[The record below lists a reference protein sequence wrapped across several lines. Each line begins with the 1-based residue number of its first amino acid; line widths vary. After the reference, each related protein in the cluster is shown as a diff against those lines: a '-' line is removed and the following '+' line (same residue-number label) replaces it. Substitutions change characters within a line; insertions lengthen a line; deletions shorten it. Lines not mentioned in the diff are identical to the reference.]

1 VDNAGAVA
9 ETNLAISVNQNNI
22 TLTNAQLP
30 IGQLNVAYS
39 ANLVA
44 TGGTPPYSYQPISGG
59 LAPGLTLSPSGV
71 LSGTPVASG
80 NYPLLIQ
87 VTDGASATGLF
98 NISIVIS
105 GASLSIATTTLPAGT
120 VGSPYSAP
128 ITASGGQAPYEF
140 IINGGSLP
148 GGLTLASNGTISG
161 TPTSNGNFAF
171 TVRVTDNTG
180 ATATRDFNLSI
191 GGTGTLSINTTVLP
205 PAPLGQPYNA
215 SIQVSGGVT
224 PYTFSIIGGALPPGI
239 SLQNNG
245 GLAGTPTQAGTYSFI
260 LRVTDNFGS
269 ATQQSLQLLVSTG
282 GVVIT
287 TTTLPNG
294 QLGQFYT
301 TTLTATNGQP
311 PYAWTVLSGQ
321 LPAGVTLTSNGILSG
336 LPTTGGGFEV
346 TIRAVDSTGQF
357 ATRTFNFVIGSTVLS
372 FLTTSLPQAFV
383 NQPYNFQLQVG
394 GGAAPY
400 GFTIVSGALP
410 PGLTMTSTGQITGTP
425 TQIAFSTITFR
436 VTDAT
441 SNTADKTLNLAVGQ
455 STLQISTNTLPNA
468 AIGQPYN
475 AALVATG
482 GISPYTFTL
491 ESGQLPAGLQLSAA
505 GVIAGTAT
513 TAGIATFT
521 VRVTD
526 AASAVALQTLSISV
540 LASSLRITTTALPN
554 GRVNQL
560 YLQTIQTT
568 GGVLPIRFE
577 ILSTIV
583 SGTPPPGLTL
593 SQQGVLQGTP
603 QATGTFTFTVRATD
617 AQNLVAQA
625 NFTLVIEQAAPV
637 ITTTTLPN
645 GTAGQAYSQAIN
657 ATGGTPPYTFTVTSG
672 SVAGLNLTT
681 AGILTGTPNTP
692 GTYSLTVRVTDNLS
706 QFTEA
711 TFSITIAGGAAPLNI
726 SALAPPPGTL
736 YFPYNFVF
744 SATGGR
750 QPYSWTIAAGP
761 IPNGLRLEATGALTG
776 LLLAPGNYRF
786 TARVTDAN
794 GTAADTVVAINVANA
809 SRLEAARVGT
819 PYTAQIPAPATGRA
833 PFTYAVNNNAL
844 GRLPE
849 GLTLATDGRLTGTPQ
864 HAGEYTLGLL
874 VRDAGGVAQNQ
885 AISISVLPGA
895 GLRIT
900 TQSLPGGAAGTPY
913 SQTLRAAGGTPPY
926 NWVVQSGTLPNGL
939 NLNPLSG
946 LLSGTPT
953 LQTNNFFL
961 VRVADSAGA
970 SAIAYYGISI
980 GAAGS
985 PVINAITSAASYAS
999 EGIAPGELLTL
1010 FGAALGPPDLTT
1022 FSLVNNAAPSLLS
1035 GTRVLFDGVPAPVI
1049 YTQAGQASVIAPFSL
1064 EGQPTTRVVV
1074 EYVGFQSTPF
1084 SLPVVAAKPAL
1095 FTADSSGSG
1104 PGAILNQDNSV
1115 NTATNAAA
1123 RESIVVLYMTGAGA
1137 MTPAGVEG
1145 RVAAGVSSLNQP
1157 VSVTIN
1163 GAPATVLYAGNAP
1176 GLVEG
1181 VVQVNVRLPFNTTP
1195 GANAITV
1202 RIGENQTTTN
1212 VTVFV
1217 Q

>member
-1 VDNAGAVA
+1 
-9 ETNLAISVNQNNI
+9 
-22 TLTNAQLP
+22 
-30 IGQLNVAYS
+30 
-39 ANLVA
+39 
-44 TGGTPPYSYQPISGG
+44 
-59 LAPGLTLSPSGV
+59 
-71 LSGTPVASG
+71 
-80 NYPLLIQ
+80 
-87 VTDGASATGLF
+87 
-98 NISIVIS
+98 
-105 GASLSIATTTLPAGT
+105 
-120 VGSPYSAP
+120 
-128 ITASGGQAPYEF
+128 
-140 IINGGSLP
+140 
-148 GGLTLASNGTISG
+148 
-161 TPTSNGNFAF
+161 
-171 TVRVTDNTG
+171 
-180 ATATRDFNLSI
+180 
-191 GGTGTLSINTTVLP
+191 
-205 PAPLGQPYNA
+205 
-215 SIQVSGGVT
+215 
-224 PYTFSIIGGALPPGI
+224 
-239 SLQNNG
+239 
-245 GLAGTPTQAGTYSFI
+245 
-260 LRVTDNFGS
+260 
-269 ATQQSLQLLVSTG
+269 
-282 GVVIT
+282 
-287 TTTLPNG
+287 
-294 QLGQFYT
+294 
-301 TTLTATNGQP
+301 
-311 PYAWTVLSGQ
+311 
-321 LPAGVTLTSNGILSG
+321 
-336 LPTTGGGFEV
+336 
-346 TIRAVDSTGQF
+346 
-357 ATRTFNFVIGSTVLS
+357 
-372 FLTTSLPQAFV
+372 
-383 NQPYNFQLQVG
+383 
-394 GGAAPY
+394 
-400 GFTIVSGALP
+400 
-410 PGLTMTSTGQITGTP
+410 
-425 TQIAFSTITFR
+425 
-436 VTDAT
+436 
-441 SNTADKTLNLAVGQ
+441 
-455 STLQISTNTLPNA
+455 
-468 AIGQPYN
+468 
-475 AALVATG
+475 
-482 GISPYTFTL
+482 
-491 ESGQLPAGLQLSAA
+491 
-505 GVIAGTAT
+505 
-513 TAGIATFT
+513 
-521 VRVTD
+521 
-526 AASAVALQTLSISV
+526 
-540 LASSLRITTTALPN
+540 
-554 GRVNQL
+554 
-560 YLQTIQTT
+560 
-568 GGVLPIRFE
+568 
-577 ILSTIV
+577 
-583 SGTPPPGLTL
+583 
-593 SQQGVLQGTP
+593 
-603 QATGTFTFTVRATD
+603 
-617 AQNLVAQA
+617 
-625 NFTLVIEQAAPV
+625 
-637 ITTTTLPN
+637 
-645 GTAGQAYSQAIN
+645 
-657 ATGGTPPYTFTVTSG
+657 
-672 SVAGLNLTT
+672 
-681 AGILTGTPNTP
+681 
-692 GTYSLTVRVTDNLS
+692 
-706 QFTEA
+706 
-711 TFSITIAGGAAPLNI
+711 
-726 SALAPPPGTL
+726 
-736 YFPYNFVF
+736 
-744 SATGGR
+744 
-750 QPYSWTIAAGP
+750 
-761 IPNGLRLEATGALTG
+761 

-819 PYTAQIPAPATGRA
+819 PYTAQIPPPATGRA